1 MLCCRA
7 KLAERGRNQKGIEE
21 IVTQLR
27 AQLDDS
33 QQLIS
38 QTPLNLSVVET
49 TKETYSL
56 ESSSQELYD
65 ILLHKE
71 KIIVELYNK
80 VHKLEANILDLQ
92 ENVKEKDS
100 VLDARTKAITLMSES
115 LSNKRKSTLD
125 ALDDTKEQMRKMQEN
140 FVAFETQMK
149 VDKQKL
155 VIDLEEKNNELIIL
169 QSKNDKLLE
178 ENQLLQIQV
187 AEFTQKIEDF
197 GTKTQNQSDV
207 PGTDLKSA
215 NTPRSEILE
224 ETQAQNLLYATKIEE
239 LEHTVT
245 ELHSAISDLKSTT
258 DYQLDTKETLKLK
271 KQLDDSNKNMIRA
284 KAQHKSKVK
293 ELTKQIEHFKKISDS
308 NAEIV
313 KLETENSK
321 LNQKVAELEE
331 EKGNL
336 QLKIMELDAIKGEI
350 YIKKNFKIVFERLWF
365 LWLCCFS
372 HY

>member
-1 MLCCRA
+1 MVCCRA

-21 IVTQLR
+21 IVTQLK

-38 QTPLNLSVVET
+38 QTPLNLSVIET
-49 TKETYSL
+49 TKENYSL

-92 ENVKEKDS
+92 ENVREKDS
-100 VLDARTKAITLMSES
+100 VIDARTKAITLMSEN

-140 FVAFETQMK
+140 FITFETEMK
-149 VDKQKL
+149 MEKQKL

-169 QSKNDKLLE
+169 QSRNDKLLG
-178 ENQLLQIQV
+178 ENKLLQNQV
-187 AEFTQKIEDF
+187 DEFAQKLEEFEMKAHETSDITEIIDLESINIPQSKIF
-197 GTKTQNQSDV
+197 EEKQTQN
-207 PGTDLKSA
+207 
-215 NTPRSEILE
+215 LE
-224 ETQAQNLLYATKIEE
+224 YTIKISE
-239 LEHTVT
+239 LENTIS
-245 ELHSAISDLKSTT
+245 ELNSTISDLKST
-258 DYQLDTKETLKLK
+258 DIHLDNKEMLKLK
-271 KQLDDSNKNMIRA
+271 KQLDDSNKNMIKA

-293 ELTKQIEHFKKISDS
+293 DLTKQIEHFKKINDT

-321 LNQKVAELEE
+321 LNQKIVELEE
-331 EKGNL
+331 EKRNL
-336 QLKIMELDAIKGEI
+336 QLKIVKLDAIKGEI
-350 YIKKNFKIVFERLWF
+350 NINKVMF
-365 LWLCCFS
+365 CFFA
-372 HY
+372 